1 LARQRSTRA
10 KSAGNGSKPRA
21 AGTDS
26 LTVPG
31 DRYKERRD
39 EVVDIAAKVFA
50 ARGYHATSIDD
61 LVQATGLQRGGLYHY
76 MEGKK
81 ELLIRIHERFIE
93 PLLEE
98 AREIVAR
105 GEPPEAS
112 LRMLARALMH
122 DIAVYHDQVT
132 VFLHE
137 WRIIEDDPEWAS
149 IRKSRK
155 AFENLVGDVLK
166 RGQEEGVFAIKDQRI
181 ALLGFLGM
189 INYSYQWYRPGGRG
203 KPDEIAD
210 QFCDI
215 FLEGIKTG

>member
-1 LARQRSTRA
+1 
-10 KSAGNGSKPRA
+10 
-21 AGTDS
+21 
-26 LTVPG
+26 
-31 DRYKERRD
+31 
-39 EVVDIAAKVFA
+39 
-50 ARGYHATSIDD
+50 
-61 LVQATGLQRGGLYHY
+61 

-98 AREIVAR
+98 AREIVAK

-112 LRMLARALMH
+112 LRLLARALMH
-122 DIAVYHDQVT
+122 DIARYHDQVT

-137 WRIIEDDPEWAS
+137 WRIIEDDPEWAA
-149 IRKSRK
+149 IRKARK
-155 AFENLVGDVLK
+155 AFENLVGDVLR
-166 RGQEEGVFAIKDQRI
+166 RGQEEGVFDIKDQRI

-215 FLEGIKTG
+215 FLEGVKAR